1 MFFKAGLLG
10 LLEEMRDE
18 RLAVLMTRIQAVSR
32 GYVTRLRLKE
42 MSKKRFPDRSP
53 HLIYY
58 KLQFRFIHVEFL
70 AVERHENYLGNVV
83 LIIFTVLLFLSAGSR
98 FSSSS
103 TTSAPS

>member
-42 MSKKRFPDRSP
+42 MTKKRSLTAP
-53 HLIYY
+53 
-58 KLQFRFIHVEFL
+58 
-70 AVERHENYLGNVV
+70 V
-83 LIIFTVLLFLSAGSR
+83 LINITAELRPV
-98 FSSSS
+98 FSDRHYTRKSLKE
-103 TTSAPS
+103 

>member
-42 MSKKRFPDRSP
+42 MSKKRLTDGPP
-53 HLIYY
+53 NLIYS
-58 KLQFRFIHVEFL
+58 KLKFDLNMWNFQLWSNTR
-70 AVERHENYLGNVV
+70 
-83 LIIFTVLLFLSAGSR
+83 IILEM
-98 FSSSS
+98 
-103 TTSAPS
+103 